1 VLVRFGDSDQ
11 ETAAV
16 IAEVQREGTCWAGG
30 TRWQGR
36 TAMRL
41 SVSGHDTSEP
51 DVDRSAAAI
60 RRVHDKVA
68 GERPGIGR
76 GP

>member
-16 IAEVQREGTCWAGG
+16 IVEVQREGTCWAGG

-36 TAMRL
+36 TAMR
-41 SVSGHDTSEP
+41 VSISGCDTSEP

-60 RRVHDKVA
+60 RRVHEKVA
-68 GERPGIGR
+68 AERRGIAR